1 MINRIA
7 SNWLLVTAAVT
18 LASAAPE
25 LKAQDRPAI
34 ARPSSTKSSKASKKK
49 LVSKSIKSTAKP
61 SGKSAGE
68 EPAKGA
74 GVDIGRI
81 LPKGR
86 SLRGVKLPSYSG
98 DRLSS
103 LMTATTMK
111 RLDEKH
117 LDMQDLRII
126 MYAKPGGK
134 DTLISTDRGI
144 YDIEKEEITSDTR
157 TRIEQEGVFDLEGND
172 MIFDAVTQK
181 GKMTGDVKMLLYSM
195 ADGLMP
201 SDAKSELIKGK
212 ENKGGK

>member
-1 MINRIA
+1 MKTINRIA
-7 SNWLLVTAAVT
+7 LNWVLITAVAT
-18 LASAAPE
+18 WASTIPG
-25 LKAQDRPAI
+25 LMAQDRPAI
-34 ARPSSTKSSKASKKK
+34 ARPSSTKSSKAIKKK
-49 LVSKSIKSTAKP
+49 AAAKP
-61 SGKSAGE
+61 AAKSSDKTAGE
-68 EPAKGA
+68 EKPKGA
-74 GVDIGRI
+74 GVDIGKI

-111 RLDEKH
+111 RLDDKH

-126 MYAKPGGK
+126 MYAKPGEA

-144 YDIEKEEITSDTR
+144 YNLEKEEITSDTR
-157 TRIEQEGVFDLEGND
+157 TRIEQEGVFDLEGDN

-201 SDAKSELIKGK
+201 NGAKDKLSKGK